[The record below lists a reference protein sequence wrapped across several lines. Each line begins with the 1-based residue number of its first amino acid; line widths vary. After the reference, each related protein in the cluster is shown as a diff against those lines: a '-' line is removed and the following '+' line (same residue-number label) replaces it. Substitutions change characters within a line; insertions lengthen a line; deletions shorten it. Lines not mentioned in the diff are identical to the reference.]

1 MSFLHAA
8 RCAAFILAGS
18 LASTAQAQDVA
29 LTSRDGSI
37 SVSGNFLGFDGEFY
51 RVDTDYGIL
60 TLDGSG
66 VKCDGPGCP
75 DLNSFYPIIR
85 FSGDGAVSA
94 SLLPALVS
102 AFAARYGYNTEISMT
117 PTKYS
122 VVLTDSV
129 AGQPAAQIDLSQT
142 SSEEG
147 FADLLTENT
156 DIVVSS
162 REANALE
169 KELAKTAGLGDL
181 SDPVRARV
189 LGLDAIVPIVS
200 LSNPLSMISLESLES
215 LLNGTVQNWSD
226 VGGQDAPVSLFL
238 DEATLELGS
247 PLLELLPELDVDD
260 LSTSVTVLPTTQETV
275 DAVESDPYGL
285 AFGRLSTVGK
295 VKVLGL
301 TGACGFRTDVVPADV
316 KTEDYPLT
324 QPLFLYTPARRLSK
338 IARDF
343 LEYVVSPAAQIVVA
357 RSPFVD
363 QGIEELTFRDH
374 GRRFANAIRHAGDE
388 IALEDLQAIADDLY
402 GARRLSLG
410 FRFKGGTAQ
419 LDAQSR
425 SNVQLLAHLVEVGVY
440 DGKHFIF
447 AGFSDGQGQAAA
459 NERLS
464 ARRATAVRNSVLD
477 ALGEN
482 ADLELFQ
489 TSVKGFGEAMPLACD
504 DVAWGRSL
512 NRRVEIWV
520 RDEFTDTPSRE
531 SSTQ

>member
-1 MSFLHAA
+1 MSFLHVAK
-8 RCAAFILAGS
+8 CAVFLLACIT
-18 LASTAQAQDVA
+18 ASPLLAQDVA
-29 LTSRDGSI
+29 LTSRDGSV

-66 VKCDGPGCP
+66 VNCEGPGCP

-102 AFAARYGYNTEISMT
+102 AFAARYGYNTEISVT
-117 PTKYS
+117 PTEYT

-129 AGQPAAQIDLSQT
+129 AGLPAAQIDLVHT

-147 FADLLTENT
+147 FADLVTENT

-162 REANALE
+162 REANLLE
-169 KELAKTAGLGDL
+169 KELAKTAGIGDL

-200 LSNPLSMISLESLES
+200 PSNPLSTISLDHLEN
-215 LLNGTVQNWSD
+215 LLNGTIQNWSEI
-226 VGGQDAPVSLFL
+226 GGQDAPVSLFL
-238 DEATLELGS
+238 DESIVELGS
-247 PLLELLPELDVDD
+247 PLLELLPTLTVED
-260 LSTSVTVLPTTQETV
+260 LADGVTILPTTQ
-275 DAVESDPYGL
+275 AVVEAAEGDPYGL

-301 TGACGFRTDVVPADV
+301 TGACGFRTDVVSVDV

-324 QPLFLYTPARRLSK
+324 QPLFLYTPARRLPK

-343 LEYVVSPAAQIVVA
+343 LDYVLSPAAQIVVA

-374 GRRFANAIRHAGDE
+374 GRRFANAILHAGNE
-388 IALEDLQAIADDLY
+388 IALDDLQAIADDLY

-410 FRFKGGTAQ
+410 FRFQGGTAQ

-425 SNVQLLAHLVEVGVY
+425 SNVQLLAQLVEAGVY
-440 DGKHFIF
+440 DGKQLVF
-447 AGFSDGQGQAAA
+447 AGFSDGQGPAAA

-464 ARRATAVRNSVLD
+464 TRRAAAVRNSVLA
-477 ALGEN
+477 ALGDA
-482 ADLELFQ
+482 ADIELFQ
-489 TSVKGFGEAMPLACD
+489 TSVRGFGEAMPLACD

-520 RDEFTDTPSRE
+520 RDGLKDSPSHE

>member
-1 MSFLHAA
+1 MSFLHFAK
-8 RCAAFILAGS
+8 CAAFLLAASMASS
-18 LASTAQAQDVA
+18 LQAQDVA
-29 LTSRDGSI
+29 LTSRDGSV

-51 RVDTDYGIL
+51 RVDTEYGVL

-66 VKCDGPGCP
+66 VNCDGPGCP

-102 AFAARYGYNTEISMT
+102 AFAARYGYNTEVSMT
-117 PTKYS
+117 PTEYR
-122 VVLTDSV
+122 VILTDSV
-129 AGQPAAQIDLSQT
+129 AGQPEAQIDFVHT
-142 SSEEG
+142 STEEG
-147 FADLLTENT
+147 FADLVSENT

-162 REANALE
+162 REANTFE
-169 KELAKTAGLGDL
+169 KELARTAGIGDL

-189 LGLDAIVPIVS
+189 MGLDAIVPIVS
-200 LSNPLSMISLESLES
+200 PSNPLSTISLENLEK
-215 LLNGTVQNWSD
+215 LLTGTFQNWSE

-238 DEATLELGS
+238 NEAIVESGS
-247 PLLELLPELDVDD
+247 PLLELLPAL
-260 LSTSVTVLPTTQETV
+260 TVESLATGATILPTAQA
-275 DAVESDPYGL
+275 AVEAAEGDPYGF

-295 VKVLGL
+295 VKILGL
-301 TGACGFRTDVVPADV
+301 TGECGFRTDVVSADV

-324 QPLFLYTPARRLSK
+324 QPLFLYTPARRLPQ

-343 LEYVVSPAAQIVVA
+343 LDFVLSPAAQIVVA

-363 QGIEELTFRDH
+363 QSIEELTFRDH
-374 GRRFANAIRHAGDE
+374 GRRFANAIRHAGEE
-388 IALEDLQAIADDLY
+388 IALDDLQAIVDGLY

-410 FRFKGGTAQ
+410 FRFKGGTAL

-425 SNVQLLAHLVEVGVY
+425 SNVQLLARLVEAGVY
-440 DGKHFIF
+440 DGKQLVF
-447 AGFSDGQGQAAA
+447 AGFSDGQGPAAA

-464 ARRATAVRNSVLD
+464 ERRAAAVRNSVLA
-477 ALGEN
+477 ALGEA
-482 ADLELFQ
+482 ADPELFQ
-489 TSVKGFGEAMPLACD
+489 TVVRGFGEAMPLACD

-520 RDEFTDTPSRE
+520 KDGFTDTLSRE
-531 SSTQ
+531 SSAP

>member
-1 MSFLHAA
+1 MNFLHVA
-8 RCAAFILAGS
+8 RCAAFLLAGGLAHS
-18 LASTAQAQDVA
+18 LQAQDVA
-29 LTSRDGSI
+29 LTSRDGSV

-51 RVDTDYGIL
+51 RVDTDYGVL

-66 VKCDGPGCP
+66 VNCDGPGCP
-75 DLNSFYPIIR
+75 DLNSFYPIVR

-102 AFAARYGYNTEISMT
+102 AFAERYGYSAKVTLKPKEYT
-117 PTKYS
+117 
-122 VVLTDSV
+122 VVLTDTV
-129 AGQPAAQIDLSQT
+129 ARIPAAQFDLAHT

-147 FADLLTENT
+147 FADLVTENT

-162 REANALE
+162 REANAFE
-169 KELAKTAGLGDL
+169 KELAKAADLGDL

-189 LGLDAIVPIVS
+189 LGLDAVVPIVS
-200 LSNPLSMISLESLES
+200 LSNPLSTISLASLESILD
-215 LLNGTVQNWSD
+215 GTIQNWSEI
-226 VGGQDAPVSLFL
+226 GGQDAPVSLFL
-238 DEATLELGS
+238 DEAIVENGS
-247 PLLELLPELDVDD
+247 PLLKLLPELTVDG
-260 LSTSVTVLPTTQETV
+260 LAASVTILPTTQA
-275 DAVESDPYGL
+275 AVEAAEGDPYGI
-285 AFGRLSTVGK
+285 AFGRLSTIGK
-295 VKVLGL
+295 AKVLGL
-301 TGACGFRTDVVPADV
+301 TGACGFRTDVVSADV

-324 QPLFLYTPARRLSK
+324 QPLFLYTPARRLPK

-343 LEYVVSPAAQIVVA
+343 LEYVLSPAAQVVVA

-388 IALEDLQAIADDLY
+388 ITLEDLQAIADDLY

-410 FRFKGGTAQ
+410 FRFQGGTAQ

-425 SNVQLLAHLVEVGVY
+425 SNVQLLAQLVEAGVY
-440 DGKHFIF
+440 DGKQLVF
-447 AGFSDGQGQAAA
+447 AGFSDGQGSATA

-464 ARRATAVRNSVLD
+464 ARRAAAVRNSVLA
-477 ALGEN
+477 ALGDT

-489 TSVKGFGEAMPLACD
+489 TSVRGFGEAMPLACD

-520 RDEFTDTPSRE
+520 RDGFTDSPSHE